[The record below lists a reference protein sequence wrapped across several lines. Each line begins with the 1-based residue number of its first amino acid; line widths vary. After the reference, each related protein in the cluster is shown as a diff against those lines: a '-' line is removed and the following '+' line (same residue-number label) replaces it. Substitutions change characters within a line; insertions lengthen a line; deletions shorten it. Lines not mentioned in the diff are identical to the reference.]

1 MRGLSPSFK
10 IVFILLISFSFCSM
24 AKKKQTTGSP
34 VQHPVVG
41 RKIQNSESMVSD
53 LEKIVQQ
60 SGFKNNVGIF
70 IAESQ
75 SESSALLQ
83 VQPDHKLIPASI
95 SKIATAATVL
105 EKILPGTRLKT
116 GLWSQAS
123 IQDGVLLGDL
133 YLKGAGD
140 PSFVSENMWVLVN
153 NFTRQKIHTIQG
165 DIVVDDS
172 LFDEL
177 RFDPT
182 RQDERVDR
190 AYDAPVGAMSF
201 NWNSINVYARPGKKV
216 ADPAQ
221 VFIDPENNYT
231 HLISHVKTVEKCDD
245 PCIQIDRSFD
255 AKEKKEIVTVHG
267 KARMQQE
274 GKKEILAFANIT
286 HPDLWSGE
294 NLKSFLAQRGIRVQG
309 AVRAGKVKEAAK
321 LLAESESKPIEDMVV
336 DVNKFSNNFVAEML
350 TKNIAVANGS
360 SVGTLSE
367 GLKVIR
373 SLMRTIGL
381 DESSFELENPSGLTR
396 KNKFTPRAMWRV
408 LDYVK
413 KDFRI
418 YPEFLRSLPIAG
430 IDGTLKKRM
439 KGSVAERYV
448 RAKTGLLTGVVSLA
462 GFAGRSD
469 GTVIPFVMMY
479 NGNADA
485 EQVRHFFDK
494 IAIRLVE

>member
-1 MRGLSPSFK
+1 MRGLSPSLK
-10 IVFILLISFSFCSM
+10 IIFSMILSFSVFTV
-24 AKKKQTTGSP
+24 AKSKTKGGAS
-34 VQHPVVG
+34 VQHPVVS
-41 RKIQNSESMVSD
+41 KQIKTDETLIQD

-60 SGFKNNVGIF
+60 SGFKNNAGIF
-70 IAESQ
+70 IAQAQ
-75 SESSALLQ
+75 SEDNPLLQ
-83 VQPDHKLIPASI
+83 VQPDRKLIPASI

-105 EKILPGTRLKT
+105 EKILPGTRMKT
-116 GLWSQAS
+116 TLLSDS
-123 IQDGVLLGDL
+123 NIQDGTLMGDI

-153 NFTRQKIHTIQG
+153 NFTRQKINTIQG

-172 LFDEL
+172 LFDSL

-201 NWNSINVYARPGKKV
+201 NWNSINVYARPGKKTG
-216 ADPAQ
+216 DPAL

-231 HLISHVKTVEKCDD
+231 QLISHVKTVEKCDD

-255 AKEKKEIVTVHG
+255 AKEKKERVTVNG
-267 KARMQQE
+267 KARLQQE

-309 AVRAGKVKEAAK
+309 NVRAGKVKDSAK
-321 LLAESESKPIEDMVV
+321 ILAESESKPIEDMVV
-336 DVNKFSNNFVAEML
+336 DMNKFSNNYVAEML
-350 TKNIAVANGS
+350 TKNIAVASGA

-373 SLMRTIGL
+373 SLMGSMGL
-381 DESSFELENPSGLTR
+381 DENAFELENPSGLTR

-418 YPEFLRSLPIAG
+418 YPEFLRSLPISG

-439 KGSVAERYV
+439 KGTVAERYI

-494 IAIRLVE
+494 LAIRLVE